1 MYERV
6 NQRLEFNEAFTKLFD
21 SERGEE
27 NVCRKDREIDFFP
40 LDERRESQLEK
51 KRERLLSVKQ
61 YTSDGPSLR

>member
-27 NVCRKDREIDFFP
+27 NVCRKDREID
-40 LDERRESQLEK
+40 ERRESQLEK
-51 KRERLLSVKQ
+51 KRERLLSVKR

>member
-40 LDERRESQLEK
+40 SMREENLSWRRNERGFYR
-51 KRERLLSVKQ
+51 
-61 YTSDGPSLR
+61 